1 MAPTKGAAAAH
12 PEVLHEPFA
21 LPDAV
26 RPALLLVVGM
36 ATLKLKLAAIG
47 VALVL
52 AFGAGWAAQGWRMGA
67 EYAALEMR
75 YATRLAQAHENAL
88 TEYARLEKVKNDAVK
103 AAEIEAEKNAAA
115 AATAARAADRL
126 RGDLANVRAS
136 IAAAPRP
143 AVDQYAATAS
153 ELLADCGRELA
164 DVAAKAD
171 GHVADLR
178 LMLAAWPK

>member
-1 MAPTKGAAAAH
+1 MAS
-12 PEVLHEPFA
+12 
-21 LPDAV
+21 
-26 RPALLLVVGM
+26 
-36 ATLKLKLAAIG
+36 LKLKLAAIG

-52 AFGAGWAAQGWRMGA
+52 AFAAGWAAQGWRMGA

-103 AAEIEAEKNAAA
+103 AAEIEAKKNAAA
-115 AATAARAADRL
+115 AAAARAADRL
-126 RGDLANVRAS
+126 RGDLTNVRAS
-136 IAAAPRP
+136 IAAATRP

-171 GHVADLR
+171 GHAADVR

>member
-1 MAPTKGAAAAH
+1 
-12 PEVLHEPFA
+12 
-21 LPDAV
+21 
-26 RPALLLVVGM
+26 M
-36 ATLKLKLAAIG
+36 ATLKLKLAAAG
-47 VALVL
+47 AALVL
-52 AFGAGWAAQGWRMGA
+52 AFGTGWAVQGWRMGA

-115 AATAARAADRL
+115 AAAAARAADRL

-153 ELLADCGRELA
+153 ELLAECGRELA

-171 GHVADLR
+171 GHAADIR
-178 LMLAAWPK
+178 LMLAAWPR

>member
-1 MAPTKGAAAAH
+1 M
-12 PEVLHEPFA
+12 
-21 LPDAV
+21 
-26 RPALLLVVGM
+26 ALLPHPRLI
-36 ATLKLKLAAIG
+36 AAG

-52 AFGAGWAAQGWRMGA
+52 AFAAGWAVQGWRMGA

-126 RGDLANVRAS
+126 RGDLAALRS
-136 IAAAPRP
+136 RIAAAPRP
-143 AVDQYAATAS
+143 AVDQYAATAG
-153 ELLADCGRELA
+153 ELLGACAAEYQWMAEQADKHLVNE
-164 DVAAKAD
+164 
-171 GHVADLR
+171 R
-178 LMLAAWPK
+178 LLIDAWPHAN

>member
-1 MAPTKGAAAAH
+1 MIQQ
-12 PEVLHEPFA
+12 L
-21 LPDAV
+21 
-26 RPALLLVVGM
+26 RNSIWWLLVV
-36 ATLKLKLAAIG
+36 AAFLCG
-47 VALVL
+47 WLV
-52 AFGAGWAAQGWRMGA
+52 QGWRMSA

-88 TEYARLEKVKNDAVK
+88 AEYARLEKVKDDAIRQ
-103 AAEIEAEKNAAA
+103 AEIEAEKNAAA

-143 AVDQYAATAS
+143 AVDQYATTAS

-171 GHVADLR
+171 GHAADVR
-178 LMLAAWPK
+178 LMQAAWPK

>member
-1 MAPTKGAAAAH
+1 MSCAPSWPG
-12 PEVLHEPFA
+12 VRHEPNSHGT
-21 LPDAV
+21 AV

-36 ATLKLKLAAIG
+36 AALNLKLAAAG
-47 VALVL
+47 AALVL
-52 AFGAGWAAQGWRMGA
+52 AFGAGWAVQGWRMGA

-115 AATAARAADRL
+115 AAAAARAADRL
-126 RGDLANVRAS
+126 RGDLTALRS
-136 IAAAPRP
+136 RIAAAPRP

-171 GHVADLR
+171 GHAADVR
-178 LMLAAWPK
+178 LMLAAWPR

>member
-1 MAPTKGAAAAH
+1 MAPA
-12 PEVLHEPFA
+12 
-21 LPDAV
+21 
-26 RPALLLVVGM
+26 
-36 ATLKLKLAAIG
+36 LKLKLAICAAVI
-47 VALVL
+47 ALGL
-52 AFGAGWAAQGWRMGA
+52 AFAAGWAVQGWRMGA
-67 EYAALEMR
+67 EYAELEMR
-75 YATRLAQAHENAL
+75 YATRLAQAHKNAL

-126 RGDLANVRAS
+126 RSDLTALRS
-136 IAAAPRP
+136 RIAAAPRP

-178 LMLAAWPK
+178 LMLAAWPR

>member
-1 MAPTKGAAAAH
+1 M
-12 PEVLHEPFA
+12 
-21 LPDAV
+21 
-26 RPALLLVVGM
+26 ALLPHPRLI
-36 ATLKLKLAAIG
+36 AAG
-47 VALVL
+47 VALAL
-52 AFGAGWAAQGWRMGA
+52 AFAAGWAVQGWRMGA

-88 TEYARLEKVKNDAVK
+88 TEYARLEKAKNDAVK

-153 ELLADCGRELA
+153 ELLGACAAEYQWMAEQADQHLVNE
-164 DVAAKAD
+164 
-171 GHVADLR
+171 R
-178 LMLAAWPK
+178 LLIGAWPK

>member
-1 MAPTKGAAAAH
+1 MAS
-12 PEVLHEPFA
+12 
-21 LPDAV
+21 
-26 RPALLLVVGM
+26 
-36 ATLKLKLAAIG
+36 LKLKLAAIG

-103 AAEIEAEKNAAA
+103 AAEIEAEKNAVA

-136 IAAAPRP
+136 IATAPRP

-178 LMLAAWPK
+178 LMLAAWPR

>member
-1 MAPTKGAAAAH
+1 MAVLYPRLIAA
-12 PEVLHEPFA
+12 
-21 LPDAV
+21 
-26 RPALLLVVGM
+26 
-36 ATLKLKLAAIG
+36 G

-52 AFGAGWAAQGWRMGA
+52 AFAAGWLVQGWRMSA

-88 TEYARLEKVKNDAVK
+88 AEYARLEKVKDDAIRQ
-103 AAEIEAEKNAAA
+103 AEIEAEKNAAA

-153 ELLADCGRELA
+153 ELLGACAAEYQWMAEQADKHLVNE
-164 DVAAKAD
+164 
-171 GHVADLR
+171 R
-178 LMLAAWPK
+178 LLIDAWPHAN

>member
-1 MAPTKGAAAAH
+1 M
-12 PEVLHEPFA
+12 A
-21 LPDAV
+21 LPHP
-26 RPALLLVVGM
+26 RLI
-36 ATLKLKLAAIG
+36 AAG

-52 AFGAGWAAQGWRMGA
+52 AFAAGWAAQGWRMGA

-126 RGDLANVRAS
+126 RGDLAALRS
-136 IAAAPRP
+136 HIAAAPRP

-171 GHVADLR
+171 GHAADIR
-178 LMLAAWPK
+178 LMLAAWPR